1 MGGGEVNSIM
11 DKTCIFSSMSLNI
24 FIYKQQ
30 TSYVKYVIFSM
41 FYVTLEGGEGG
52 GGNRVFKGNLI
63 LTDNLFMFS
72 LEFWLH
78 NGTKL
83 EEK

>member
-52 GGNRVFKGNLI
+52 G
-63 LTDNLFMFS
+63 
-72 LEFWLH
+72 
-78 NGTKL
+78 
-83 EEK
+83 